1 MDGVAVAT
9 DIAVGTAI
17 AADTDMEAAATR
29 RADIAVAMPVE
40 LADMRVAAWLAGM
53 QEAA

>member
-40 LADMRVAAWLAGM
+40 LADMPAVALLVDTVVAA
-53 QEAA
+53 